1 MFRFMGAIFSKTD
14 LNQFMIKT
22 HNSNLPF
29 ITHNKDDSVFLAPW
43 QGQLFAI
50 TVHMAET
57 GHFTWFE
64 FTYLFG
70 NHLKLEKLFKFNEVT
85 LDDRYYICW
94 LNALEELIINKKLGN
109 KKSISIFRKKWEKA
123 FNNTPHGKPVKI
135 ED

>member
-14 LNQFMIKT
+14 LDQFMIKSY
-22 HNSNLPF
+22 NSNLPF
-29 ITHNKDDSVFLAPW
+29 IKHNKDDSVFLAPW

-50 TVHMAET
+50 TVHMTET
-57 GHFTWFE
+57 GYFTWLE

-94 LNALEELIINKKLGN
+94 LNALEELIINKKLFDPN
-109 KKSISIFRKKWEKA
+109 FRLRI
-123 FNNTPHGKPVKI
+123 NNMRWRNNGMLSLVNPEI
-135 ED
+135 

>member
-1 MFRFMGAIFSKTD
+1 
-14 LNQFMIKT
+14 MIKNT
-22 HNSNLPF
+22 YSNLPF
-29 ITHNKDDSVFLAPW
+29 IKQNKDASVFLAPW

-50 TVHMAET
+50 TVHMSEL
-57 GHFTWFE
+57 GYFSWLE
-64 FTYLFG
+64 FTNLFG
-70 NHLKLEKLFKFNEVT
+70 KHLKLENLFNFNEVN

-109 KKSISIFRKKWEKA
+109 KKSIFIFKKKWEKA